1 MWEGREVED
10 GQRWQTD
17 LNTVCTCTSGKVTC
31 QSNIK
36 GKNQLPSDS
45 SFSASFPL
53 TFLLLTLSHTYKKHT
68 QYYRSLVFDTLGISE
83 H

>member
-10 GQRWQTD
+10 GQRWQPD
-17 LNTVCTCTSGKVTC
+17 LNNVCTCTSGKVTC

-36 GKNQLPSDS
+36 GKTHSASDS

-53 TFLLLTLSHTYKKHT
+53 TFLCLTVLHTCKT
-68 QYYRSLVFDTLGISE
+68 QYFPPVVFDTLGIS
-83 H
+83 